1 MKKIFYF
8 LLVGLVPFL
17 ASCEKETT
25 YTINKSGSLTIKV
38 VDSDD
43 NGIDNAKI
51 DLRLSGETLFYDS
64 TDVSGVYKSE
74 EMLEGIYRCYVS
86 ATRNGLVYNSNQYV
100 QVIAGQN
107 KHVEINPF
115 GDSKKISVGL
125 SNYYNDTPILA
136 NVLICPWVNASLDEY
151 KELAYFS
158 GKTTNGQ
165 FSVDEIPYGSY
176 HVVFYD
182 DNDKILETI
191 EIYVS
196 KDSQSE
202 YKSYVYVS
210 TVTVKLVN
218 YYNDAP
224 FTTPYNVLI
233 VPGWGWGN
241 SLDEYKEQA
250 VAKGKTN
257 AGTVVFE
264 NIASPYENYH
274 YQIIFYDDNNN
285 IVKDEGAYVEEGNPV
300 FEFYMYA
307 STVTVKLVNYYND
320 APIATPYNVL
330 IVPGWGWG
338 NSLDENKQQAVAK
351 GKTNAGAVV
360 FENIV
365 SPYENYHYQII
376 FYDDNNNIV
385 MNEGVYVED
394 DDPEF
399 KFYMYISTVTVK
411 FVNYYNDA
419 PLASLNVLLARDW
432 MNSLDE
438 YKESAVAKGKTNDQG
453 SVVFENLVSFYNG
466 YSYHVIAYN
475 DDDQVQV
482 DDYIYIS
489 QASESFTLGVWWWD
503 Y

>member
-8 LLVGLVPFL
+8 LLIGLVPFL
-17 ASCEKETT
+17 ASCDKETV

-38 VDSDD
+38 VDSDG
-43 NGIDNAKI
+43 NGIDKAKI

-86 ATRNGLVYNSNQYV
+86 VTRNGLVYNSNQYV

-125 SNYYNDTPILA
+125 SNYYNDAPVMA
-136 NVLICPWVNASLDEY
+136 NVLICPQINATLDEY

-158 GKTTNGQ
+158 GKTTAAGQ
-165 FSVDEIPYGSY
+165 FAINEIPYGSY
-176 HVVFYD
+176 NVVFYD
-182 DNDKILETI
+182 DNDKILRNDYMYVNKDGSPEFKFHIYISTI
-191 EIYVS
+191 
-196 KDSQSE
+196 
-202 YKSYVYVS
+202 
-210 TVTVKLVN
+210 TVKLVN

-224 FTTPYNVLI
+224 FTTPYNVLV
-233 VPGWGWGN
+233 VPGWGN
-241 SLDEYKEQA
+241 SLDEYKESA
-250 VAKGKTN
+250 VAQGKTN
-257 AGTVVFE
+257 AGT
-264 NIASPYENYH
+264 
-274 YQIIFYDDNNN
+274 
-285 IVKDEGAYVEEGNPV
+285 
-300 FEFYMYA
+300 
-307 STVTVKLVNYYND
+307 
-320 APIATPYNVL
+320 
-330 IVPGWGWG
+330 
-338 NSLDENKQQAVAK
+338 
-351 GKTNAGAVV
+351 VV

-365 SPYENYHYQII
+365 SPYENYHYQIV

-385 MNEGVYVED
+385 KEEGVYVEEST
-394 DDPEF
+394 PEF
-399 KFYMYISTVTVK
+399 NFYMYASTVTVQL
-411 FVNYYNDA
+411 VNYYNDA
-419 PLASLNVLLARDW
+419 PLASLNVLLVRNW
-432 MNSLDE
+432 MNSLEE
-438 YKESAVAKGKTNDQG
+438 YKQHAVAQGKTNAQG